1 MATVSRMNRRVLLV
15 AYYFPPFGLSGV
27 QRVSK
32 FVKYLPEFGWDVSV
46 LTIKPGSY
54 FAYDTSLLQDVERP
68 GVVIHRTVSLDP
80 TRMFPKREVGMPGE
94 TGRRLFTRISQ
105 ILFQPDNKIGWYPFA
120 LRKGK
125 RILADSVHD
134 AILSS
139 APPYTDHV
147 VAAALSK
154 SSGLPLVL
162 DYRDDWID
170 NPRHLYPSAWHKNRA
185 RAQEKRVLSIAKSV
199 VTINSV
205 IQKSI
210 RSRAA
215 SSLTEPAHYV
225 IPHGYD
231 PDDFSADRLTEGPL
245 VSEPSRMNLF
255 YGGVFYDA
263 QQPDTFLR
271 GLRLFLDQV
280 PAARDRVVASFVGFL
295 PDSAT
300 ELISS
305 LGLTDVVDYRG
316 YMSHEE
322 SVQELQ
328 KADIL
333 WMTVGKRPGSEGVST
348 GKLYE
353 YIGSRKPI
361 LGLVP
366 EGEARETLIEYGASS
381 VVAPDD
387 VENVAAAIGELFSKW
402 ESETLPSP
410 LDAFVTL
417 FNRKRLAAE
426 LANILNDSLVS
437 Q

>member
-1 MATVSRMNRRVLLV
+1 MNRRVLLV
-15 AYYFPPFGLSGV
+15 AYYFPPLGLSGV

-32 FVKYLPEFGWDVSV
+32 FVKYLPQFGWDVSV
-46 LTIKPGSY
+46 LTVKSGSY
-54 FAYDTSLLQDVERP
+54 FAYDTSLLLDVERP

-80 TRMFPKREVGMPGE
+80 TRLFPKREVGMPGE
-94 TGRRLFTRISQ
+94 PGRRLFARISQ

-120 LRKGK
+120 VREGK
-125 RILADSVHD
+125 RILADSSHD
-134 AILSS
+134 AIFSS
-139 APPYTDHV
+139 APPYTDHL
-147 VAAALSK
+147 VAATLSEY
-154 SSGLPLVL
+154 SGLPLVL

-170 NPRHLYPSAWHKNRA
+170 NPRHSYPSAWHKNRA
-185 RAQEKRVLSIAKSV
+185 LAQEKRVLSNAKSV

-205 IQKSI
+205 IQKNI
-210 RSRAA
+210 RSRVA
-215 SSLTEPAHYV
+215 SSPTEPTHHV
-225 IPHGYD
+225 IPHGFD
-231 PDDFSADRLTEGPL
+231 PDDFNVHGPAL
-245 VSEPSRMNLF
+245 GSQMSEHSRMNLF

-271 GLRLFLDQV
+271 GLSLFLDRFSV
-280 PAARDRVVASFVGFL
+280 ARDRVVATFVGFL
-295 PDSAT
+295 PDSAS

-305 LGLTDVVDYRG
+305 LQLSDVVDYRG

-333 WMTVGKRPGSEGVST
+333 WMTVGEQPGSEGVST

-353 YIGSRKPI
+353 YLGSRKPI

-366 EGEARETLIEYGASS
+366 EGEARKTLIEYGASS

-387 VENVAAAIGELFSKW
+387 VEGVAVAIRDLFSRW

-410 LDAFVTL
+410 SESFVTL

-426 LANILNDSLVS
+426 LANILNDSMS
-437 Q
+437 AQNNI